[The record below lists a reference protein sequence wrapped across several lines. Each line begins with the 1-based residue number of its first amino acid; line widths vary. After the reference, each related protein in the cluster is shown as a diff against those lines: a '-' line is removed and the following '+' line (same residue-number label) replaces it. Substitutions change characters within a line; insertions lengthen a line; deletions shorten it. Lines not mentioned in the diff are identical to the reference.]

1 MSKAT
6 AHPTHPNAP
15 RARGARG
22 FTLVELLVA
31 VAIGMALV
39 LAISL
44 MLVRYEG
51 GRRSLTSLNDSSIG
65 GAYVSYAMDRMVRSA
80 GSGFAQAWRNSYGCR
95 LLASRSGTNALPRAS
110 AFPSPF
116 ASVPTAM
123 RLAPVVVHSGIGTD
137 SSDVLAI
144 HTGSSGLGESPLRV
158 LNASATDTGLR
169 IPSTVGLRGGDLVMV
184 FQNGTDCMLQQVTS
198 GFTGGADQQLNF
210 GGTYADSDIE
220 SVRLAD
226 MGTVTEAWIAPL
238 GNTTG
243 NRPLFQLVGVG
254 PNATLV
260 AHDVLQLDGVDSVV
274 ALADGVADLRARYGV
289 DTNDD
294 GRIDSWQHP
303 GSAPWDAATLLDGS
317 AGSRTNLSR
326 IVAVRVGLIIR
337 TSVPER
343 DSVAPAT
350 LTLFGDLGGTL
361 TATRTLT
368 TAERQLRW
376 RTLDF
381 TIPLRNVM
389 LAPRP

>member
-1 MSKAT
+1 MSKT
-6 AHPTHPNAP
+6 TTRSLP
-15 RARGARG
+15 RRGRGTGG

-65 GAYVSYAMDRMVRSA
+65 GAYVSYALDRMVRSA
-80 GSGFAQAWRNSYGCR
+80 GSGFAQSWRNSYGCR

-116 ASVPTAM
+116 TSVPTAV
-123 RLAPVVVHSGIGTD
+123 RLAPVVIHAGIGTD

-158 LNASATDTGLR
+158 LNGSANDTALR

-184 FQNGTDCMLQQVTS
+184 FQGGNDCMLQEVTS

-210 GGTYADSDIE
+210 GGTYADADIE

-238 GNTTG
+238 GNATG
-243 NRPLFQLVGVG
+243 NRPMFQLVGVG

-260 AHDVLQLDGVDSVV
+260 AHDMLQLDGVDSVV
-274 ALADGVADLRARYGV
+274 ALVDGVADLRARYGV

-303 GSAPWDAATLLDGS
+303 GTAPWDAATLLDGS
-317 AGSRTNLSR
+317 VASRTNLSR
-326 IVAVRVGLIIR
+326 IIAVRVGLVIR

-343 DSVAPAT
+343 DVVAPAT
-350 LTLFGDLGGTL
+350 LTLFDDLGGTL